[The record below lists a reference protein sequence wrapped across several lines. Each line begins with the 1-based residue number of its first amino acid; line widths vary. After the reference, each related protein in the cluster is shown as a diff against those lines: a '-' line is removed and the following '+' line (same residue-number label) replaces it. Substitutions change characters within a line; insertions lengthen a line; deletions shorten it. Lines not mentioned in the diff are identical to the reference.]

1 MKRNNKERK
10 NERKKQRIS
19 GTRIISLLSPLSMKC
34 CLLVAA
40 LLPMRRIQTPKCA
53 YMLVNGLQEMIKC
66 HDTICNVWKSVCTK
80 ENLLSST
87 GRLCI

>member
-1 MKRNNKERK
+1 MKWNNKYI
-10 NERKKQRIS
+10 NKQRTS
-19 GTRIISLLSPLSMKC
+19 GTRIIWMLSLLPMKC

-40 LLPMRRIQTPKCA
+40 MHSMQHIQTLKCA
-53 YMLVNGLQEMIKC
+53 YMLVNGLQEMIKRQ
-66 HDTICNVWKSVCTK
+66 DTICNVWKSVFAM